1 MNIRITEV
9 VPLDLQVCAG
19 KTPPSGYEAMY
30 LIMIRKWSESIILVK
45 GYA

>member
-19 KTPPSGYEAMY
+19 KTPPGYEAMY
-30 LIMIRKWSESIILVK
+30 LTMIRKWSESVILVK